1 MAFRQVPRD
10 PQETGD
16 PEPSNHNGHNN
27 EPAPVRSPRNLIHR
41 MVRDML
47 FRRYHFENV
56 SEIAEECGLDSH
68 ACVDIELVLNDEFQA
83 ATLGMVLK
91 IDNAISDATYE
102 AMQTI
107 ALIINRQSHTEQLV
121 AAPEVAGGQREVPS
135 SVVASAPRHTARVLE
150 DHSRLAAHLRRNSEA
165 ISRSTSAQI
174 PIGPQLRR
182 TRSSFATNLRG
193 VDDEYTSDSST
204 SSSGSSTSA
213 RIRDIIAK
221 YWPSQTRHREH
232 PRSLRQRPGFV
243 HLGCNQG
250 YARHT

>member
-1 MAFRQVPRD
+1 
-10 PQETGD
+10 
-16 PEPSNHNGHNN
+16 
-27 EPAPVRSPRNLIHR
+27 

-121 AAPEVAGGQREVPS
+121 AAPEVAGGQRSTIFCCRVRPKTHCSGPRRPFSARGPS
-135 SVVASAPRHTARVLE
+135 S
-150 DHSRLAAHLRRNSEA
+150 
-165 ISRSTSAQI
+165 
-174 PIGPQLRR
+174 
-182 TRSSFATNLRG
+182 
-193 VDDEYTSDSST
+193 
-204 SSSGSSTSA
+204 
-213 RIRDIIAK
+213 
-221 YWPSQTRHREH
+221 
-232 PRSLRQRPGFV
+232 
-243 HLGCNQG
+243 
-250 YARHT
+250 